1 MKKKPLRLCTLLLV
15 LFLILGIGVSVFYS
29 IIRYNSEKEIQYL
42 HAEER
47 YMDFHLD
54 THSDRFMPN
63 FYGIDRFGI
72 FDYIAS
78 VEEVPESDNYIAVS
92 FSDTSNNFEYGYI
105 IYDQFRASMTDEQY
119 NKISEYLNS
128 ETGNENTY
136 YELLCTYYS
145 FIDEQIVPITIEIV
159 ETQEDHV
166 WYAQDTPIETFEL
179 NPSVKLTNEVKEGSQ
194 SRRNIIDRDFFFGL
208 RSVSRMN
215 EIVDKGRQDS
225 DFPVLYYLGD
235 FEYAYR
241 QTSNSYEPVGDG
253 EVHLSGYSVILEG
266 DYNVYTVT
274 YIETFNVMEH
284 CIDDIK
290 LVSTYTVILFFVM
303 GILLSLVVYM
313 YIKKQLEQE
322 RNLIT
327 ITNSLAHN
335 LKTPLFVISGN
346 AENLEAISENTEQKS
361 YCDAILSQVE
371 VMDERVKK
379 MFELSRMTSDV
390 YKLNLQKFSLSE
402 LAKEIISSY
411 SNIDKEIIFEC
422 DSDVLISAD
431 KPLIGSVIENLIDN
445 ALRYGEGDKVIVS
458 LEGKTFSVSNTCG
471 YLTKRDLKRIF
482 KPYYRHPKNGQKSG
496 NGIGLSLTK
505 RILKLHKFKL
515 TTSIKNNIFTITFV
529 ATTK

>member
-1 MKKKPLRLCTLLLV
+1 MKTKPLRLCALLLV
-15 LFLILGIGVSVFYS
+15 LFLFLGVGVSVFYS
-29 IIRYNSEKEIQYL
+29 IVRYNSEKEIQYL

-47 YMDFHLD
+47 YMDFYLD
-54 THSDRFMPN
+54 THSERFMPN
-63 FYGIDRFGI
+63 FYGIDRFGR

-78 VEEVPESDNYIAVS
+78 VEEVPESDNFIAVS
-92 FSDTSNNFEYGYI
+92 FSDASNSFEYGYV

-119 NKISEYLNS
+119 KKISNYLNS
-128 ETGNENTY
+128 DTGNEKTY

-145 FIDEQIVPITIEIV
+145 FIDEQIIPITLEIV

-166 WYAQDTPIETFEL
+166 WYAQDTPVETFEL
-179 NPSVKLTNEVKEGSQ
+179 NPNVKLTNEVKEGSQ
-194 SRRNIIDRDFFFGL
+194 SRRNVIDRDFFFGL

-215 EIVDKGRQDS
+215 EIVDKGKQDS
-225 DFPVLYYLGD
+225 DFPMLYYLGN
-235 FEYAYR
+235 FKYAYR
-241 QTSNSYEPVGDG
+241 QTGHSYEPVGDG
-253 EVHLSGYSVILEG
+253 TIHLSGYSVILEG

-290 LVSTYTVILFFVM
+290 LVSTYTVILFLVM

-346 AENLEAISENTEQKS
+346 AENLKEISESAEQRS
-361 YCDAILSQVE
+361 YCDTILSQVE

-379 MFELSRMTSDV
+379 MFELSRITSDV

-402 LAKEIISSY
+402 LAKEIIASH
-411 SNIDKEIIFEC
+411 SNTDKEIVFEC

-431 KPLIGSVIENLIDN
+431 KSLIGSVIENLIDN
-445 ALRYGEGDKVIVS
+445 ALLYGEGDKVIVS
-458 LEGKTFSVSNTCG
+458 LKSKTFSVSNTCS
-471 YLTKRDLKRIF
+471 YLTKRDLKRLF

-496 NGIGLSLTK
+496 NGIGLYLTK
-505 RILKLHKFKL
+505 KILKFHKFKL
-515 TTSIKNNIFTITFV
+515 KVLLSNGIFAISFT
-529 ATTK
+529 AK

>member
-1 MKKKPLRLCTLLLV
+1 MMKTKPLRLCALLIV
-15 LFLILGIGVSVFYS
+15 IFLLLGIGVSVFYS
-29 IIRYNSEKEIQYL
+29 IVRYNSEKEIQYL

-54 THSDRFMPN
+54 THSERFMPN
-63 FYGIDRFGI
+63 FYGIDRFGR

-92 FSDTSNNFEYGYI
+92 FSDTSNSFEYGYI

-119 NKISEYLNS
+119 KKISDYLNS
-128 ETGNENTY
+128 DTGNEKTY

-145 FIDEQIVPITIEIV
+145 FTDEQIIPITIEIV

-179 NPSVKLTNEVKEGSQ
+179 NPNVKLTNEVKEGSQ
-194 SRRNIIDRDFFFGL
+194 SRRNVIDRDFFFGL

-215 EIVDKGRQDS
+215 EIVDKGKQDS
-225 DFPVLYYLGD
+225 DFYGLYYLGD

-253 EVHLSGYSVILEG
+253 KVHLSGSSVILEG

-274 YIETFNVMEH
+274 YIEPFNVIEH

-290 LVSTYTVILFFVM
+290 LVSTYTVILFFAM

-346 AENLEAISENTEQKS
+346 AENLEATSENTEQKS
-361 YCDAILSQVE
+361 YCDAILNQVE

-411 SNIDKEIIFEC
+411 SNADKEIIFEC
-422 DSDVLISAD
+422 DSDVLINAD
-431 KPLIGSVIENLIDN
+431 KSLIGSVIENLIDN
-445 ALRYGEGDKVIVS
+445 ALRYGEGDKVYVS
-458 LEGKTFSVSNTCG
+458 IKGKTFSVSNTCS
-471 YLTKRDLKRIF
+471 YLNKRDLKRIF

-496 NGIGLSLTK
+496 NGIGLYLTK
-505 RILKLHKFKL
+505 KILKFHKFKL
-515 TTSIKNNIFTITFV
+515 KVLLSNGIFAISFT
-529 ATTK
+529 AK